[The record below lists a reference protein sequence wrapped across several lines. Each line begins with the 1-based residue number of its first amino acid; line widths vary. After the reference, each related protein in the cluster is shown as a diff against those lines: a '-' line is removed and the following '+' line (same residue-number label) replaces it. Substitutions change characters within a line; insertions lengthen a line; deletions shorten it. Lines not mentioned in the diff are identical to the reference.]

1 MYQVYQISEK
11 ITRKTAQNKNK
22 NMLFF
27 IWHSIAGLNSNLLW
41 NLILQIYLLLT
52 MEFNFSKRSV
62 KTIL

>member
-1 MYQVYQISEK
+1 
-11 ITRKTAQNKNK
+11 
-22 NMLFF
+22 MLFF
-27 IWHSIAGLNSNLLW
+27 TWHSIAGLNSNLLW

>member
-1 MYQVYQISEK
+1 MHK
-11 ITRKTAQNKNK
+11 NKNK
-22 NMLFF
+22 NMLFLT
-27 IWHSIAGLNSNLLW
+27 WYSIAGLNSNLLW